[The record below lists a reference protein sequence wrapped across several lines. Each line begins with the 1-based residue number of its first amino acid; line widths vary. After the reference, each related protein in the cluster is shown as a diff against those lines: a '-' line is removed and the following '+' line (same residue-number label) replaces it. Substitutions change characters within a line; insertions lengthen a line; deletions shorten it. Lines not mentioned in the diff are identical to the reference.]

1 MVVSENRAKLQ
12 FTLQKVAIAWSFAMV
27 VTSFNR
33 VAISELGLSA
43 AIISFIVG
51 VYTLFGPLQPVIGR
65 MCERWPLFRYRRTP
79 YMLLG
84 MLLGGLAFPFMPSML
99 LSMQAGNPL
108 AYVGCLLLFCAFGI
122 CIAMQAN
129 VFLDLL
135 NDVTT
140 EVRRSKV
147 VTTVW
152 TAQAFAMAGWA
163 WVFALIMPIYSYE
176 RMQFLYCL
184 SPVVMLGIAF
194 LGLVGLETRLEPE
207 EVDEIKRNPPPP
219 VRLLEPM
226 KESLAVLRASR
237 NALAFFVFV
246 VFSLLA
252 MFLQDFLQEI
262 WAADLF
268 NQEAGDATV
277 WQRIYNGMQ
286 AVGMA
291 VAGIYTGVS
300 FKKRKAAKEAAGE
313 DVSQEK
319 MLPLD
324 VGKRL
329 LTVGVCLTV
338 ISFLLLAW
346 ASYVRDL
353 NLFYVF
359 YFFSA
364 WAIGFTAFP
373 SISFM
378 ADMTVVGQESKYLGL
393 WSLAQV
399 IGLFLSFTV
408 SGCLYSALV
417 ETQVLQS
424 NLAFAVIFALQAVMI
439 IICWM
444 SVRRVTIEGLQRE
457 AKSLADGDSHPEL
470 QPGAL

>member
-1 MVVSENRAKLQ
+1 
-12 FTLQKVAIAWSFAMV
+12 MV

-43 AIISFIVG
+43 ALISFIIG

-84 MLLGGLAFPFMPSML
+84 TLLGGLAFPFMPGVL
-99 LSMQAGNPL
+99 LDMQAGDPL
-108 AYVGCLLLFCAFGI
+108 AYVWCLLLFCAFGI

-140 EVRRSKV
+140 ENRRSKI

-152 TAQAFAMAGWA
+152 TAQALAMAGWA
-163 WVFALIMPIYSYE
+163 WVFALIMPVYSHE
-176 RMQFLYCL
+176 QMQFLYGL
-184 SPVVMLGIAF
+184 SPFVMLGIAF
-194 LGLVGLETRLEPE
+194 LGLVGLETRLTPE
-207 EVDEIKRNPPPP
+207 AAAEIRRNPPKP

-226 KESLAVLRASR
+226 KESLVTLGRSR
-237 NALAFFVFV
+237 NALAFFFFI

-252 MFLQDFLQEI
+252 MFLQDILQEI
-262 WAADLF
+262 WAGDLF
-268 NQEAGDATV
+268 GQAAGEATV

-286 AVGMA
+286 CVGMA
-291 VAGIYTGVS
+291 AAGIYTGIA
-300 FKKRKAAKEAAGE
+300 FKKRKAAKAAAGE
-313 DVSQEK
+313 DVGAEK
-319 MLPLD
+319 MLPMD
-324 VGKRL
+324 KGKRL
-329 LTVGVCLTV
+329 LAVGVCLTV
-338 ISFLLLAW
+338 VSFLLLAW
-346 ASYVRDL
+346 ASYVKDL
-353 NLFYVF
+353 RLFYVF

-378 ADMTVVGQESKYLGL
+378 ADMTVPGQESKYLGL

-408 SGCLYSALV
+408 SGSLYSLLV
-417 ETQVLQS
+417 ESGWLASNMAFAAIFVLQ
-424 NLAFAVIFALQAVMI
+424 AAMI
-439 IICWM
+439 IVCW
-444 SVRRVTIEGLQRE
+444 VAIRGVTLEGLQSDAAGLSR
-457 AKSLADGDSHPEL
+457 AGGGEL
-470 QPGAL
+470 QAEPR

>member
-1 MVVSENRAKLQ
+1 VIVSEQRAKLQ
-12 FTLQKVAIAWSFAMV
+12 FTLQKIAIAWSFAMV

-43 AIISFIVG
+43 AVISFVVG

-84 MLLGGLAFPFMPSML
+84 TVLGGMAFPFMPGVL
-99 LSMQAGNPL
+99 VSMQAGNPL

-140 EVRRSKV
+140 EDRRSKV

-163 WVFALIMPIYSYE
+163 WVFALIMPVYSFE
-176 RMQFLYCL
+176 RMQFMYGL
-184 SPVVMLGIAF
+184 SPIVMLGITI
-194 LGLVGLETRLEPE
+194 LGLVGLETRLTAEQ
-207 EVDEIKRNPPPP
+207 VAEIRRNPPEP

-226 KESLAVLRASR
+226 KQSLAVLGASR
-237 NALAFFVFV
+237 HALGFFIFV

-252 MFLQDFLQEI
+252 MFLQDFLQEV

-268 NQEAGDATV
+268 DQEAGEATV

-291 VAGIYTGVS
+291 VAGIYTGIS
-300 FKKRKAAKEAAGE
+300 FKKRKAAREAAGE
-313 DVSQEK
+313 DASNEK
-319 MLPLD
+319 MLPFET
-324 VGKRL
+324 GKRL
-329 LTVGVCLTV
+329 LALGVCLTV
-338 ISFLLLAW
+338 LGFLLLAW
-346 ASYVRDL
+346 ASYARNL
-353 NLFYVF
+353 GLFYVF
-359 YFFSA
+359 YYFSA
-364 WAIGFTAFP
+364 WSIGFTAFP

-378 ADMTVVGQESKYLGL
+378 ADMTVKGQESKYLGL

-408 SGCLYSALV
+408 SGSLYSALV
-417 ETQVLQS
+417 ESGVLRS
-424 NLAFAVIFALQAVMI
+424 NLAFAVIFVLQAVMI
-439 IICWM
+439 IFCWIAVRGVTLEGM
-444 SVRRVTIEGLQRE
+444 QQEVGGSADDGPDLSV
-457 AKSLADGDSHPEL
+457 AS
-470 QPGAL
+470 

>member
-1 MVVSENRAKLQ
+1 
-12 FTLQKVAIAWSFAMV
+12 MV

-33 VAISELGLSA
+33 VAITELGLSA
-43 AIISFIVG
+43 AVISFIVG

-84 MLLGGLAFPFMPSML
+84 TLLGGLAFPFMPSVL
-99 LSMQAGNPL
+99 LAMQAGDPF
-108 AYVGCLLLFCAFGI
+108 AYLWCLLLFCAFGI

-140 EVRRSKV
+140 EDRRSKV

-163 WVFALIMPIYSYE
+163 WVFALLMPVYSHE
-176 RMQFLYCL
+176 RMQFMYGL
-184 SPVVMLGIAF
+184 SPIVMLTIAF
-194 LGLVGLETRLEPE
+194 VGLVGLETRLTSE
-207 EVDEIKRNPPPP
+207 EADEIKRNPPKP

-226 KESLAVLRASR
+226 KESIATLGNSKH
-237 NALAFFVFV
+237 ALAFFVFI

-252 MFLQDFLQEI
+252 MFLQDILQEV

-268 NQEAGDATV
+268 NQAAGEATV

-286 AVGMA
+286 AIGMA
-291 VAGIYTGVS
+291 VAGIYTGIS
-300 FKKRKAAKEAAGE
+300 FKKRKAAKQAAGD
-313 DVSQEK
+313 DVSNEK

-324 VGKRL
+324 QGKRL

-338 ISFLLLAW
+338 VSFLLLAW
-346 ASYVRDL
+346 ASYIRDL

-364 WAIGFTAFP
+364 WSIGFTAFP

-378 ADMTVVGQESKYLGL
+378 ADMTVAGQESKYLGL
-393 WSLAQV
+393 WSLGQV

-417 ETQVLQS
+417 ESKVLQS

-439 IICWM
+439 IICWVA
-444 SVRRVTIEGLQRE
+444 VRGVTVEGLQRDAE
-457 AKSLADGDSHPEL
+457 IL
-470 QPGAL
+470 

>member
-1 MVVSENRAKLQ
+1 MIVSENQAKLQ

-43 AIISFIVG
+43 AVVSFIVG

-65 MCERWPLFRYRRTP
+65 MCERWPLFGYRRTP
-79 YMLLG
+79 YMLIG
-84 MLLGGLAFPFMPSML
+84 TLLGSLAFPFMPGAL
-99 LSMQAGNPL
+99 VGMQTGNPV
-108 AYVGCLLLFCAFGI
+108 AYIWCLLLFCAFGL

-140 EVRRSKV
+140 EERRSKV

-176 RMQFLYCL
+176 RMQFMYCL
-184 SPVVMLGIAF
+184 SPVVMVGIVL
-194 LGLVGLETRLEPE
+194 LGLVGLETRLTPE
-207 EVDEIKRNPPPP
+207 EAAEIKRNPPQP

-226 KESLAVLRASR
+226 KESLGVLGRSK
-237 NALAFFVFV
+237 NALAFFVFI

-252 MFLQDFLQEI
+252 MFLQDFLQEV
-262 WAADLF
+262 WAGDLF

-291 VAGIYTGVS
+291 VAGIYTGIG
-300 FKKRKAAKEAAGE
+300 FKKRKAAKEARGE
-313 DVSQEK
+313 DASNEK

-324 VGKRL
+324 AGKRL
-329 LTVGVCLTV
+329 LTVGVCMTV
-338 ISFLLLAW
+338 VSFLLLAW

-364 WAIGFTAFP
+364 WSIGFTAFP

-378 ADMTVVGQESKYLGL
+378 ADMTVSGQESKYLGL

-408 SGCLYSALV
+408 SGSLYSALV
-417 ETQVLQS
+417 ETGWLQS
-424 NLAFAVIFALQAVMI
+424 NLAFAVIFALQAGMI
-439 IICWM
+439 IVCWM
-444 SVRRVTIEGLQRE
+444 SVRGVTIEGLQRE
-457 AKSLADGDSHPEL
+457 ATAPS
-470 QPGAL
+470 PGVQNRGHHAQA